1 MRSKTEWT
9 AQADDRGRVR
19 PMRVGL
25 TPEQGKGIE
34 YEFDLLLEMSTEH
47 VATVIKDRTG
57 KFQDVIITKPS
68 EEFGQQLAAWLSEG
82 QDVAPQQ
89 PQQQPQATNP
99 VPQQQT
105 TQSMGQP
112 QQPQQPQ
119 QAQQNQQQPQQQQ
132 PQQAQQPQ
140 ENPGVAHWNSTMEA
154 IADYFRQKI
163 AAEMPGLVLS
173 VERLSQVVLNRYGK
187 YPSTPTGAAK
197 VKAEVRTNDVAIPGQ
212 QRVA

>member
-1 MRSKTEWT
+1 
-9 AQADDRGRVR
+9 
-19 PMRVGL
+19 MRVGL